1 MMDDVE
7 NWKFDKMDPMHH
19 LLSGIKAKFTDEACA
34 AVDKCRRTSGGAGYQ
49 SNSGFTDIY

>member
-1 MMDDVE
+1 MDDVE
-7 NWKFDKMDPMHH
+7 IWKFDKMDPMHH

-34 AVDKCRRTSGGAGYQ
+34 AVDKCRRSSGGAGYQ